1 MMEKRTII
9 KWNNIG
15 IDNNERN
22 GQEITTDSEECVKR
36 FVKCFSEIIISK
48 SNCLLRRAHFFLS
61 LSLFSLFKALHI
73 QCEIGK
79 RGEVTVAVS
88 LYFL

>member
-61 LSLFSLFKALHI
+61 IFIFSFQSASH
-73 QCEIGK
+73 
-79 RGEVTVAVS
+79 TM
-88 LYFL
+88 